1 MNRPTGETPQVPPA
15 KKHLHL
21 LVSSVSARGH
31 ALEVG
36 PGVVRALRHGGWE
49 VTVRVTT
56 TDDDPLRVAATSGA
70 PYVGALGGDGFVA
83 AVAAGVH
90 DTASVFVPFPGGR
103 GNDLCRSLGIGVDAH
118 ARALVVAQLAAG
130 GGTALEGRTTPLD
143 GIWVERADG
152 SRRLALGI
160 VSLGLDAWAN
170 RLANETWIPSGPL
183 AYAWG
188 ALKAAVKFRGADFRA
203 VVDGRERDLDGLL
216 LSVSNSGYFGGGVNI
231 VPASD
236 PTDGR
241 LELLHVRKVSLLRA
255 LPALISV
262 LAHRSTQHPLVDVI
276 PVEAVDITAPPG
288 MPAMADGD
296 HIGDVPL
303 RVRVARG
310 VVRALV

>member
-1 MNRPTGETPQVPPA
+1 MSPAPGGAKETTPGTP
-15 KKHLHL
+15 HLHL
-21 LVSSVSARGH
+21 LVSSMSARGR
-31 ALEVG
+31 AVEVG
-36 PGVVRALRHGGWE
+36 PAVVRALRRGGWS
-49 VTVRVTT
+49 VHAQVTT
-56 TDDDPLRVAATSGA
+56 SDDDPARVAASSGCTH
-70 PYVGALGGDGFVA
+70 VGALGGDGYVA

-90 DTASVFVPFPGGR
+90 DTDSVLVPLPGGR
-103 GNDLCRSLGIGVDAH
+103 GNDLCRSLGIGVDPL
-118 ARALVVAQLAAG
+118 ARARSLAEVATAG
-130 GGTALEGRTTPLD
+130 ASALKARTTPLD
-143 GIWVERADG
+143 GVWVERTDG

-188 ALKAAVKFRGADFRA
+188 ALKAAILFRGADFRA
-203 VVDGRERDLDGLL
+203 RVDGEERDLGGLL

-236 PTDGR
+236 PTDGH
-241 LELLHVRKVSLLRA
+241 LELLHVRRVSLLRA
-255 LPALISV
+255 LPALASV
-262 LAHRSTQHPLVDVI
+262 LAQRQSEHPLVEVR
-276 PVEAVDITAPPG
+276 PVEALDITAPHG

-303 RVRVARG
+303 HLEVARG

>member
-1 MNRPTGETPQVPPA
+1 MTADPGGPRGTSPGTPSM
-15 KKHLHL
+15 HL
-21 LVSSVSARGH
+21 LVSSMSARGR
-31 ALEVG
+31 AVEVG
-36 PGVVRALRHGGWE
+36 PAVVRALRHGGW
-49 VTVRVTT
+49 TVHAQVTT
-56 TDDDPLRVAATSGA
+56 SDDDPTSVAAASGA
-70 PYVGALGGDGFVA
+70 AYVAALGGDGYVA
-83 AVAAGVH
+83 AIAEGVH
-90 DTASVFVPFPGGR
+90 DTDSVLIPIPGGR
-103 GNDLCRSLGIGVDAH
+103 GNDLCRSLGLGVDPV
-118 ARALVVAQLAAG
+118 ARARSLAGLPASG
-130 GGTALEGRTTPLD
+130 EEALAERTTPLD
-143 GIWVERADG
+143 GVWVERWDG

-188 ALKAAVKFRGADFRA
+188 ALKATVAFRGAEFRA
-203 VVDGRERDLDGLL
+203 VVDGAERDLGGLV

-241 LELLHVRKVSLLRA
+241 LELLHVPRVSLLRA
-255 LPALISV
+255 LPALVSV
-262 LAHRSTQHPLVDVI
+262 LAQRQSEHPLVEVT
-276 PVEAVDITAPPG
+276 PVESVDITAPLG

-303 RVRVARG
+303 HLGVAAG